1 MQPINIMCEPKESS
15 TRYVLEEM
23 CIRDASYMVTIFA
36 NLSEFIHSNEC
47 FFFFFDMNHSKDFML
62 SLMML
67 PLHKILLKL
76 FFWNSKLDSD

>member
-1 MQPINIMCEPKESS
+1 MCEPKESS

-47 FFFFFDMNHSKDFML
+47 FFFFLWHE
-62 SLMML
+62 
-67 PLHKILLKL
+67 PLQRLYVEFNDAAIAQNTFEAILLE
-76 FFWNSKLDSD
+76 